1 MTNSNFEELIG
12 KIVNIRW
19 IDSYMDSGWRE
30 IGDFTAGKL
39 EIQSLGKVI
48 YEDENVVSL
57 AHNFASET
65 DNTPRQANGIMTIPK
80 LCILEVTCVCSPA
93 ASATAQ

>member
-1 MTNSNFEELIG
+1 MTNSNIKELLG

-30 IGDFTAGKL
+30 VGDFSAGKL

-65 DNTPRQANGIMTIPK
+65 DYTPQQANGIMTIPK

-93 ASATAQ
+93 VSAKAQ